1 MSKDIRIALGFWEHW
16 KTVKVKRILGVEGI
30 ESLMRLWDFAAQFHT
45 KGILEGMDIDEI
57 EIAAKWNGERGKFVT
72 TMADDK
78 IRFFDKN
85 NGFFMLH
92 DWEEHQGFIFYSAER
107 SKKAKKAVS
116 VRIAGQKDKS
126 QRSSER
132 SSERSSPSPSPSPSP
147 EKDISFVSKKTETN
161 SLLSDGLTAGV
172 SDVPPQIP
180 PTIPEA
186 PKKKKRERKKIIY
199 SEGFEEFWK
208 AYPKPTGKAAAF
220 ESWEKIPKKHEGVTA
235 RKIVNAVIAQVKA
248 KHFTR
253 DGKDYI
259 PLPATWL
266 NQGRWDDGI
275 KVPQT
280 QERKGSAR
288 LI

>member
-78 IRFFDKN
+78 IRFLDKN

-92 DWEEHQGFIFYSAER
+92 DWEEHQGFIFYSEER

-126 QRSSER
+126 KRSSER
-132 SSERSSPSPSPSPSP
+132 SSERSSPSPSPSPK
-147 EKDISFVSKKTETN
+147 KDISFVSEKIETN
-161 SLLSDGLTAGV
+161 SLLSGGLTAGV
-172 SDVPPQIP
+172 GNVTPQVSPIV
-180 PTIPEA
+180 PEA
-186 PKKKKRERKKIIY
+186 PKKKKGERKKIIY

-208 AYPKPTGKAAAF
+208 VYPKLTGKAAAF
-220 ESWEKIPKKHEGVTA
+220 EEWEKIPNKHEGVTA
-235 RKIVNAVIAQVKA
+235 RKIVNAIIAQVKA
-248 KHFTR
+248 KHFTHD
-253 DGKDYI
+253 DGKDYT

-266 NQGRWDDGI
+266 HQGRWDDGI